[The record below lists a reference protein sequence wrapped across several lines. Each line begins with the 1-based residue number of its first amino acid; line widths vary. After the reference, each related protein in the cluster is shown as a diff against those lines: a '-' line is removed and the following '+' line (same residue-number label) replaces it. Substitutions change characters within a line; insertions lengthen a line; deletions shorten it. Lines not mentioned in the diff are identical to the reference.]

1 MAPKG
6 LQVASSRICRFVHE
20 VYVPK
25 RIGATLRYPAPS
37 ALADGGMRDW
47 PCTSGEDPVRAEHQ

>member
-6 LQVASSRICRFVHE
+6 LQVASSRICRFLHE

-25 RIGATLRYPAPS
+25 RIRAILGYAAPS
-37 ALADGGMRDW
+37 ALADGGTRDW
-47 PCTSGEDPVRAEHQ
+47 PCTSVEDPVRAEHQ